1 MKPCSRCGWEIP
13 ESATTCD
20 QCNAQAAVPAA
31 SIKEEAAASDLS
43 TSQPAIPTKAPAVP
57 LARPVVAPAAPVV
70 APAIP
75 VATAAV
81 PIATPPPAV
90 PLATPVVATA
100 AAPAAKM
107 AIPALR
113 TVAGGSNRRMLLA
126 ALLVVGGGTLTF
138 AMWRS
143 SAPAVPVST
152 HAAAPGR
159 AAAKPAVPN
168 SPPGAAPVAGAPVV
182 PSKWKTAN
190 GDWLLNA
197 KRGVAFELPS
207 QNRVGIWQ
215 GIARPSLVVRC
226 DAGRMQTFIYTASA
240 IQMESVDENHTVRIS
255 FDGQPEVTERWAD
268 SADHDAL
275 FAPDGAA
282 FAHRVMTA
290 TTLKFS
296 YTPHNAPRA
305 VAEFQ
310 TSGLNDL
317 VGPAA
322 KQCGWKK

>member
-31 SIKEEAAASDLS
+31 SIKEEAATPIHLS
-43 TSQPAIPTKAPAVP
+43 AAQPAIPTMAPAVP
-57 LARPVVAPAAPVV
+57 RATPVVAPAAPL
-70 APAIP
+70 ARPIA
-75 VATAAV
+75 ATAVARAALV
-81 PIATPPPAV
+81 SIPASW
-90 PLATPVVATA
+90 TA
-100 AAPAAKM
+100 AA
-107 AIPALR
+107 
-113 TVAGGSNRRMLLA
+113 GSNRRMLLA
-126 ALLVVGGGTLTF
+126 AFLVVGGGTLTF
-138 AMWRS
+138 AMLRS
-143 SAPAVPVST
+143 STPAVPVST
-152 HAAAPGR
+152 LAAAARG

-168 SPPGAAPVAGAPVV
+168 SASAGAPVAAAPVV
-182 PSKWKTAN
+182 PSKWKAAN
-190 GDWLLNA
+190 SEWLQNA

-207 QNRVGIWQ
+207 ENRVGIWQ

-226 DAGRMQTFIYTASA
+226 DAGRMQTFVYTASA
-240 IQMESVDENHTVRIS
+240 IQMEAVDENHTVRIS

-268 SADHDAL
+268 SSDHDAL

-282 FAHRVMTA
+282 FAHRVTTA
-290 TTLKFS
+290 TTLKFT

-317 VGPAA
+317 IGPAA
-322 KQCGWKK
+322 KQCGGKK